1 MTHMHQI
8 SRLEGKV
15 ALVTGGARG
24 IGRATVER
32 FAAEGARVVVADR
45 DEAGARAAAA
55 ALGGGAFA
63 LALDVADGA
72 SVQAAVARML
82 AEADRVDVLIN
93 NAGIVRDAT
102 LGKMTDE
109 AWDAVIEVNLSG
121 TFRMTRAVAPH
132 MVARGA
138 GAIVN
143 TASVVGV
150 YGNFG
155 QSNYVASKAGVIGM
169 TRVWARELGRKG
181 VRVNCVAPGFI
192 ATEMTAGMPPD
203 VLAAMKGRTPLGR
216 LGTAEDVAAAYA
228 FLASDEAAFVNGQVL
243 GVDGG
248 LVLGT

>member
-1 MTHMHQI
+1 MGEDMNR
-8 SRLEGKV
+8 RLEGKV

-24 IGRATVER
+24 IGRATAER
-32 FAAEGARVVVADR
+32 LAREGAKVAIADR
-45 DEAGARAAAA
+45 DLAKAEEAAAQI
-55 ALGGGAFA
+55 GEGSFA
-63 LALDVADGA
+63 LSLDVSSAESA
-72 SVQAAVARML
+72 KAAVEAVLGR
-82 AEADRVDVLIN
+82 ADRIDALVN

-102 LGKMTDE
+102 LGKTSDE
-109 AWDAVIEVNLSG
+109 AWEAVIAVNLTG
-121 TFRMTRAVAPH
+121 TFLMTRAVAPH
-132 MVARGA
+132 MVARGS

-143 TASVVGV
+143 ASSVVGL

-192 ATEMTAGMPPD
+192 ATEMTATMPAE
-203 VLAAMKGRTPLGR
+203 VLAGMKQRTPLGR
-216 LGTAEDVAAAYA
+216 LGAPADVAAAYA
-228 FLASDEAAFVNGQVL
+228 FLISDEASFVNGQVL